1 MRSDVIFYFYFLL
14 TYLKTH
20 LALHGCHQMLL
31 SFIFFLS
38 SFFYFGHTWRCT
50 DAISSSKDCSIANTS
65 ISECKQT
72 KYFTFFFKKKC
83 SKDCAMAHIYH
94 DASVKIQQINNN
106 HKKKLKVFLPAQW
119 PTPLSA
125 SVPTHY
131 VPLPERVRE
140 RVRGRA
146 LEFARDLSL

>member
-1 MRSDVIFYFYFLL
+1 MPSDAAFFHFFSFL
-14 TYLKTH
+14 
-20 LALHGCHQMLL
+20 
-31 SFIFFLS
+31 IFFILDTPGVARTRSALPKTAQSRTPLS
-38 SFFYFGHTWRCT
+38 AS
-50 DAISSSKDCSIANTS
+50 ANRRN
-65 ISECKQT
+65 ILH
-72 KYFTFFFKKKC
+72 FFFKKKC